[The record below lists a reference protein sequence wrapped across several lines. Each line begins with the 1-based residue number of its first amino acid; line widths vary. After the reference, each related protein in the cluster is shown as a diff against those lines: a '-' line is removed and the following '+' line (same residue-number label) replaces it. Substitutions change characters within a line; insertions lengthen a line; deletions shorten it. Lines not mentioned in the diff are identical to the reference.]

1 MTKVIGIGDNV
12 VDKYLHLKTMFPG
25 GNVLNFCVYAQKLG
39 CEVAYIGTFGNDE
52 AAEYITKVLNE
63 MKIDISHCRKY
74 KGNNGYA
81 EINIVEGDRVFVGSN
96 KGGVSASHPII
107 LNKNDL
113 NYIKQFDLV
122 HSSCYSYLEKEL
134 FKIKNINIPISFDF
148 SNKIEDKYLNAI
160 CPYLNY
166 SFLSCSHLTEEETKR
181 TLQKAISYGSK
192 LALATRGICGSI
204 LLYNQ
209 EYYYQNANEVK
220 AIDTLGAGDSFI
232 TSFLLNIIKEENKL
246 SKGDIRKILLEA
258 SNYAAKTC
266 LVHGAF
272 GYGKK
277 IKIV

>member
-1 MTKVIGIGDNV
+1 MQKVIGIGDNV
-12 VDKYLHLKTMFPG
+12 VDKYLNLKTMFPG
-25 GNVLNFCVYAQKLG
+25 GNTLNFCVFAKKLG
-39 CEVAYIGTFGNDE
+39 CEVAYIGNFGNDE
-52 AAEYITKVLNE
+52 AAGHIIKVLNE
-63 MKIDISHCRKY
+63 MKIDISHCRQY
-74 KGNNGYA
+74 RGENGYA
-81 EINIVEGDRVFVGSN
+81 EVEIIERERVFIGSN
-96 KGGVSASHPII
+96 KGGVSAKHPII

-148 SNKIEDKYLNAI
+148 SNKIEDIYLNAI

-181 TLQKAISYGSK
+181 TLQKAISYGSE
-192 LALATRGICGSI
+192 LALATRGIYGSI

-209 EYYYQNANEVK
+209 KYYYQNVNKVK
-220 AIDTLGAGDSFI
+220 TIDTLGAGDSFI
-232 TSFLLNIIKEENKL
+232 TSFLLNVIKEKNKL
-246 SKGDIRKILLEA
+246 SKEDIRKILLEA
-258 SNYAAKTC
+258 SYHAAKTC

-277 IKIV
+277 IKII